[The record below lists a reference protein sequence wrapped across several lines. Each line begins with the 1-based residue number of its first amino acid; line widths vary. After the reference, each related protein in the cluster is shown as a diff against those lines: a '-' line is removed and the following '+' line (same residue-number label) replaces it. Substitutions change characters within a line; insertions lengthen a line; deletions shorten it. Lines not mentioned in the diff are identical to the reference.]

1 MTYLY
6 IKTMKIQN
14 MPQTTLLPLSLL
26 PLSIFPFGNKAPK
39 RKTKV
44 VMGWRRRVLVLGPVV
59 KRSASS
65 SSEESPE
72 GLGVAAGVGG
82 GAAEVAG
89 AEDVAGSATTLVDS
103 VKGTDMMRT
112 ESDVEGRTTVG

>member
-1 MTYLY
+1 
-6 IKTMKIQN
+6 
-14 MPQTTLLPLSLL
+14 
-26 PLSIFPFGNKAPK
+26 
-39 RKTKV
+39 
-44 VMGWRRRVLVLGPVV
+44 MGWRRRVLVLGPVV

-89 AEDVAGSATTLVDS
+89 TKDRVGSATTLVDS
-103 VKGTDMMRT
+103 VKGADVMRT
-112 ESDVEGRTTVG
+112 ESDGEGWMMVGRTGSGCEGDSNVSVVIGSDCAEGCRSP

>member
-1 MTYLY
+1 
-6 IKTMKIQN
+6 
-14 MPQTTLLPLSLL
+14 
-26 PLSIFPFGNKAPK
+26 
-39 RKTKV
+39 
-44 VMGWRRRVLVLGPVV
+44 VLGPVV

-89 AEDVAGSATTLVDS
+89 AEDVAGSATTLVDYIRGAD
-103 VKGTDMMRT
+103 VTRT
-112 ESDVEGRTTVG
+112 EFDGEVRMTVRRIGSYCEGDSNMSVVIGSD